1 MNLNFGEIVGIVSIV
16 VNSSI
21 LIGVYTKIIER
32 ITKLETKMN
41 IIFMTKYNEKNI

>member
-1 MNLNFGEIVGIVSIV
+1 MNLSLGEIVGVVSIV

-32 ITKLETKMN
+32 IAKLETKMEVLMKVHELNNN
-41 IIFMTKYNEKNI
+41 I